1 MCTTLLV
8 IHCSIIVADSYM
20 FQQWGGHRIYKMEL
34 TVYMVVLA
42 LMHNLHPSALFSL
55 AYMPNSVDAAGRGM
69 LDASLTLPSSENEKE
84 VGVCVCVCVCVV
96 YVCVYVCVC
105 VWCVCV
111 CVLELLCIIVLWVH
125 AMAGVYLWHLEALV
139 YLC

>member
-20 FQQWGGHRIYKMEL
+20 FQQWGDHRIYKMEL

-42 LMHNLHPSALFSL
+42 LMHNLHRSALFSL
-55 AYMPNSVDAAGRGM
+55 VYMPNSVDAAGRGI

-84 VGVCVCVCVCVV
+84 VGVCVCVCVCVCMRVCVCVRVV

-105 VWCVCV
+105 VC
-111 CVLELLCIIVLWVH
+111 
-125 AMAGVYLWHLEALV
+125 GVYVFVCLSLYV
-139 YLC
+139 